1 MALMGLN
8 MIMKKTLLLG
18 ASLLFCTTLSANK
31 DSVKLAGDILYALIP
46 LGSYASTFYMDD
58 SEGRMEFYK
67 SLGLAAGVS
76 YGLKYLIDAPRPD
89 GSDNNSFPSGH
100 TTLTFASAVFLHKR
114 YGWKSALPAY
124 IGASFVGF
132 SRVYSNEHY
141 TRDVLA
147 GAAIGAVSSWF
158 FTDRFVHLNVN
169 AYLENNYKILQFNY
183 TF

>member
-1 MALMGLN
+1 MGLN

-18 ASLLFCTTLSANK
+18 CSLLFCTTLSANK
-31 DSVKLAGDILYALIP
+31 DSVKLAGDILYGLIP

-58 SEGRMEFYK
+58 SEGRKEFYK
-67 SLGLAAGVS
+67 SLGVATGVS
-76 YGLKYLIDAPRPD
+76 YGLKYIIDAPRPD

-141 TRDVLA
+141 SRDVIA
-147 GAAIGAVSSWF
+147 GAVIGGLSAWF
-158 FTDRFVHLNVN
+158 FTDEDENIKISFKTDEGKRVFFVG
-169 AYLENNYKILQFNY
+169 YKW
-183 TF
+183 